1 MWAAWFANV
10 GIGRPEPRQ
19 GVVLDSQ
26 LQEAAAMQNGFGIAL
41 MSPLFW
47 AADLASGR
55 LVQPFET
62 LYLPGTAHWLVHP
75 VGRAGVRKI
84 ERFREWLHEEL
95 ALDRGLVPGEVWEML
110 A

>member
-1 MWAAWFANV
+1 MWAGWFANV
-10 GIGRPEPRQ
+10 GIGSPEPRQ

-26 LQEAAAMQNGFGIAL
+26 LQEAAAMHNGFGIAL

-75 VGRAGVRKI
+75 AHRVGVRKI

-95 ALDRGLVPGEVWEML
+95 ARDRAQAPPEIWEPL
-110 A
+110 